1 VNGAA
6 AVALLLATTSLI
18 AAAVG
23 RHLDRASTYTRLR
36 AAGTPITS
44 IVQAV
49 YAETCA
55 SLLTAITLGAIAGVV
70 ISRAL
75 VTVLDGRFT
84 PSMGLLLLVPA
95 GACALAALITTAM
108 MLPLVRA
115 TRPDQLRTL

>member
-1 VNGAA
+1 
-6 AVALLLATTSLI
+6 
-18 AAAVG
+18 
-23 RHLDRASTYTRLR
+23 
-36 AAGTPITS
+36 
-44 IVQAV
+44 
-49 YAETCA
+49 
-55 SLLTAITLGAIAGVV
+55 LTAITLGAIAGVV